1 MSRVLLIPLSQPNSS
16 KKTFYDQINE
26 LINVEWIHEWVRIW
40 TNSFSWGVYLT
51 FSSLESPMI
60 LSYVH
65 SFCHSNCIAKT
76 AIFVCVIFYKFD
88 IISDLERRAPPFIT
102 FITSRCSSACASCF
116 CNLGNTKTQIQMP
129 IYTYIHIY
137 IYVNIQLQRDINT
150 IADNLGKFG
159 KTTTEG
165 LTYAFKS
172 RAIQDTMIN
181 IWRSKTPL
189 NNDQHMEK

>member
-1 MSRVLLIPLSQPNSS
+1 MNQLIQLGGLFDLSALQ
-16 KKTFYDQINE
+16 
-26 LINVEWIHEWVRIW
+26 
-40 TNSFSWGVYLT
+40 
-51 FSSLESPMI
+51 SPMI
-60 LSYVH
+60 TFAILTALPKQPSSCV
-65 SFCHSNCIAKT
+65 CHLLQVWHYLGSREESPALHHIHHLEMLLCMCILLLQPWK
-76 AIFVCVIFYKFD
+76 YQN
-88 IISDLERRAPPFIT
+88 P
-102 FITSRCSSACASCF
+102 
-116 CNLGNTKTQIQMP
+116 NTNAYIY